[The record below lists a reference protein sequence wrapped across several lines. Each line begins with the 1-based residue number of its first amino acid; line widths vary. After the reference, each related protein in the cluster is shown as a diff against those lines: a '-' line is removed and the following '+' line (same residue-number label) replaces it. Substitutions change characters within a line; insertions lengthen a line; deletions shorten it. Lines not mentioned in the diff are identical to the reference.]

1 MSPID
6 ILYVQE
12 VWTHFKNDILYKIDQ
27 HLLDSIQQKLM
38 QDFVILDARLSLV
51 QYIKYKQY
59 STNN

>member
-1 MSPID
+1 MFPIN
-6 ILYVQE
+6 ILNVQE
-12 VWTHFKNDILYKIDQ
+12 WTHFKNDILYKIDQ